1 MKWEEVSKEEVLKS
15 LETSVSGLSSNEA
28 IKRQNEYGLNT
39 LVEKE
44 KKSQLKEFLSQ
55 FTEPLMI
62 LLIIAGIVAFLIND
76 VIDAMVIFFVVVL
89 NAIIGYRQERK
100 AENAMENLKS
110 MTNNTTIVLRDN
122 EKIVVNTDEITI
134 GDIVIVEEGD
144 NIPADLRIIDSYNLK
159 INESSLT
166 GESLPVHKSD
176 DVCQDNSHDNIA
188 FMDTSV
194 TSGRAKGV
202 VTAIGMDTQ
211 IGKIASLIQDDKEDT
226 PLQIKIDKLGKTLSL
241 LGIVICV
248 VIFVLELIQGIPAA
262 NTFMTA
268 VSLAVAAIPEG
279 LPAVLTLTL
288 ALGMQ
293 KMAKNKAIVR
303 KLLAVETLGSCN
315 VICTDKTGT
324 LTLNKQT
331 VTKTYILD
339 NDMTFKIGYLC
350 NNAKIDKQ
358 SQTRIGDPTDIA
370 ILDYT
375 MTNSN
380 KDYESERIHEYP
392 LDSARKRMSTINVID
407 GEKYVLVKGAP
418 ELLLDL
424 CNYKSEDK
432 KVSPLDENDKKAIRQ
447 KVKGY
452 TENALRVISFA
463 YKRLDDDYDENIEE
477 LECDLIFT
485 GLMAMMDPPRPEVSK
500 SIATC
505 KNAGITVKMITGDHK
520 NTASSIAKLVGID
533 NAGDVLTGDDISDM
547 TDDQL
552 TDAVKKYN
560 VYARVFPEQKL
571 RIVKALKQSDK
582 IVAMTGD
589 GVNDAPALT
598 NANIGISMGSGT
610 DVAKNSS
617 DMILEN
623 DDFSTI
629 IYAVREGR
637 TIYSNIKR
645 FIKFQLSTNIAA
657 ILTIL
662 FASLLYIPL
671 PFNPVQLLWIN
682 IIMDGPP
689 AQSLGVEPSDKNVM
703 NVAPTK
709 DNLLSKE
716 NLLHITLIGLVMM
729 CGTLGIYIYELTKGS
744 SYLLASSIAFSVFV
758 VYQLFNVFNCKSNS
772 KKTNKTLYIS
782 VVFSF
787 ILQLCA
793 IYVPQLQTIFKTT
806 AISPGTWIYIVI
818 LGLMIFIAE
827 RIIRVFE
834 RKIFKM

>member
-1 MKWEEVSKEEVLKS
+1 MKWEEVSKEDVLKK
-15 LETSVSGLSSNEA
+15 LETSADGLSSDEV
-28 IKRQNEYGLNT
+28 IIRQEKYGLNT
-39 LVEKE
+39 LIEQE
-44 KKSQLKEFLSQ
+44 KKSQLQEFLSQ

-76 VIDAMVIFFVVVL
+76 IIDSMVIFFVVIL
-89 NAIIGYRQERK
+89 NAVIGYRQEMK

-110 MTNNTTIVLRDN
+110 MTTNTTVVLRDN
-122 EKIVVNTDEITI
+122 KKIKVNTEDITI
-134 GDIVIVEEGD
+134 GDIVIIEEGY
-144 NIPADLRIIDSYNLK
+144 NIPADLRIIDSYDLK

-166 GESLPVHKSD
+166 GESMPVHKTDEISD
-176 DVCQDNSHDNIA
+176 DDSHSNLA
-188 FMDTSV
+188 YMDTSV

-241 LGIVICV
+241 MGIIICIVI
-248 VIFVLELIQGIPAA
+248 FALELIQGIPAA

-324 LTLNKQT
+324 LTMNKQT
-331 VTKTYILD
+331 VTKSYITD
-339 NDMTFKIGYLC
+339 NDMTFKVGCLC
-350 NNAKIDKQ
+350 NNAKIDENKQ
-358 SQTRIGDPTDIA
+358 LSIGNPTDIA
-370 ILDYT
+370 IMEYSLNNSTMDY
-375 MTNSN
+375 S
-380 KDYESERIHEYP
+380 SERIHEYP
-392 LDSARKRMSTINVID
+392 LDSNRKRMSTINIIND
-407 GEKYVLVKGAP
+407 EKYLLIKGAP
-418 ELLLDL
+418 EIVLNL
-424 CNYKSEDK
+424 CSYKSNNGQISKLESEDK
-432 KVSPLDENDKKAIRQ
+432 DNIRQ
-447 KVKGY
+447 KVIQY
-452 TENALRVISFA
+452 TDDALRVILFA
-463 YKRLDDDYDENIEE
+463 YKKLDDVDINDVDK
-477 LECDLIFT
+477 LESDLIFT
-485 GLMAMMDPPRPEVSK
+485 GLMAMMDPPREDVSK

-520 NTASSIAKLVGID
+520 NTASSIARMVGID
-533 NAGDVLTGDDISDM
+533 NHEDVLTGKQISDM
-547 TDDQL
+547 SDDDL
-552 TDAVKKYN
+552 IEAVKKYN

-571 RIVKALKQSDK
+571 RIVKALKESDD

-623 DDFSTI
+623 NDFSTI
-629 IYAVREGR
+629 IYAVKEGR

-662 FASLLYIPL
+662 FSSLLYIPL

-689 AQSLGVEPSDKNVM
+689 AQSLGVEPSDRNVM
-703 NVAPTK
+703 NVGPTR

-729 CGTLGIYIYELTKGS
+729 CGTLGVYIYELNRGS
-744 SYLLASSIAFSVFV
+744 GYLLASSISFSVFV
-758 VYQLFNVFNCKSNS
+758 VYQLFNVFNCKSNG
-772 KKTNKTLYIS
+772 KQTNKTLYIS
-782 VVFSF
+782 VILSF

-793 IYVPQLQTIFKTT
+793 IYIPQLQTIFKTT
-806 AISPGTWIYIVI
+806 YINPTSWIYII
-818 LGLMIFIAE
+818 LVGLLIFVAE
-827 RIIRVFE
+827 RIIRIFE
-834 RKIFKM
+834 KKFLNV